1 MGRVQGWQ
9 PEAGRYDVIWIQW
22 AIGHLTDEDFVRF
35 FADCEKGLKPDGIVV
50 CGPRGKPDTV
60 RSRVRARVRVRF
72 LTLTSP
78 LPN

>member
-1 MGRVQGWQ
+1 MQGWQ

-50 CGPRGKPDTV
+50 CGPRRKPDTV
-60 RSRVRARVRVRF
+60 RSRVRVRVRVRVRF
-72 LTLTSP
+72 LTLNSP